1 MTHKIAITNETCIA
15 YADYGDKQG
24 YPILIQHG
32 LIASIDEVELFQGL
46 LDLGTRLIC
55 MARPG
60 YGASSP
66 YELRNIAGW
75 GELVSV
81 LVDNLELPQFDI
93 LGLSSGAPYSYAAGF
108 RFPDQVRNIFILS
121 GIPALY
127 DEKILSYWPYPD
139 NKNASL
145 AEMQAL
151 AYELFFFGLSEDELV
166 KPALRDSMMNHCFG
180 IAQDLQLRSMDWG
193 FRLSEVRVPV
203 TMQHCKADPAVPFI
217 TAELTARLL
226 PNCKFEGKE
235 EGAHF
240 SYEILDDF
248 IRTRMAPHYH
258 E

>member
-1 MTHKIAITNETCIA
+1 MKHTLSITPDTRIA
-15 YADYGDKQG
+15 YADYGNKNG
-24 YPILIQHG
+24 YPILVQHG

-66 YELRNIAGW
+66 YELPNIAGW

-81 LVDNLELPQFDI
+81 LVDHLELTQFDV

-108 RFPDQVRNIFILS
+108 RFPGKVRNIFILS

-127 DEKILSYWPYPD
+127 DKKILSYWPYPD
-139 NKNASL
+139 NNNASL
-145 AEMQAL
+145 AEMQTL
-151 AYELFFFGLSEDELV
+151 ANELFFSSLREEELL
-166 KPALRDSMMNHCFG
+166 KPAMRDSMMNHCFG
-180 IAQDLQLRSMDWG
+180 VAQDLRLRGMDWG
-193 FRLSEVRVPV
+193 FRLSDVFVPV
-203 TMQHCKADPAVPFI
+203 TMQHSKADPAVPFI

-226 PNCKFEGKE
+226 PNCKFEGKQ

-240 SYEILDDF
+240 SYEVLCDF